1 MTCDPY
7 STIKEP
13 ECLLKLQLVQLNL
26 MARSH
31 QATLEM
37 YERLAPLQEDYPS
50 LAWNGDGTHI
60 YVLGA
65 YGLYDVNVEN
75 GNYTTIGEGA
85 FHGSVDWA
93 PPQS

>member
-1 MTCDPY
+1 MGAPPVNGLPEDIWIIDA
-7 STIKEP
+7 SGGEP
-13 ECLLKLQLVQLNL
+13 
-26 MARSH
+26 A
-31 QATLEM
+31 
-37 YERLAPLQEDYPS
+37 RLAPLQEDYPS